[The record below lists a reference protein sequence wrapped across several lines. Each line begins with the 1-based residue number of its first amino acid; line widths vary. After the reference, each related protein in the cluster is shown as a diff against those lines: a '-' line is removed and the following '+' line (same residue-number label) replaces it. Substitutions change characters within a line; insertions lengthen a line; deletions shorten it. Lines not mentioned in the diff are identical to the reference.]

1 MNFIPAK
8 ERAAIIRSELKANF
22 PKVKFSV
29 RSSNLRIGDDVT
41 ISWILGPT
49 KQMVRNVIF
58 CLIEDMKNFYSI
70 CMEDENH
77 ILINYSREIPQEVF
91 DKVRAEVKET
101 ATEEMLQYSFLIDE
115 EAEKKIRN
123 MSF

>member
-29 RSSNLRIGDDVT
+29 RSSNLRMADDVT

-58 CLIEDMKNFYSI
+58 CLVEDMKNFYNI
-70 CMEDENH
+70 CIENEKH

-101 ATEEMLQYSFLIDE
+101 ATDEMLQYSFLIDE
-115 EAEKKIRN
+115 EAEKKIGN

>member
-8 ERAAIIRSELKANF
+8 ERAVIIRSELKANF

-70 CMEDENH
+70 CMEDEKN

>member
-29 RSSNLRIGDDVT
+29 RSSNVRMGDDVT

-58 CLIEDMKNFYSI
+58 CLVEDMKNFYNI
-70 CMEDENH
+70 CLENETH

-101 ATEEMLQYSFLIDE
+101 ATDEMLQCSFLIDE
-115 EAEKKIRN
+115 EAEKKIGN

>member
-1 MNFIPAK
+1 MNFIPGK

-29 RSSNLRIGDDVT
+29 RSSSFRIRDNVT

-49 KQMVRNVIF
+49 KQMVMNVIF
-58 CLIEDMKNFYSI
+58 CLVEDTKNIYNI
-70 CMEDENH
+70 CMEDEKQ
-77 ILINYSREIPQEVF
+77 IFINYSREIPQEVF

>member
-1 MNFIPAK
+1 MNFIPGK

-29 RSSNLRIGDDVT
+29 RSSSFRMRDTVT

-49 KQMVRNVIF
+49 KQMVMNVIF
-58 CLIEDMKNFYSI
+58 CLVEDTKNIYNI
-70 CMEDENH
+70 CMEDEKQ
-77 ILINYSREIPQEVF
+77 IFINYSREIPQEVF

>member
-8 ERAAIIRSELKANF
+8 ERAVIIRSELKANF

-115 EAEKKIRN
+115 EAKRI
-123 MSF
+123 

>member
-8 ERAAIIRSELKANF
+8 ERAGIIRSELKANF

-58 CLIEDMKNFYSI
+58 CLIEDMKDFHSI
-70 CMEDENH
+70 CLEDKKH

>member
-70 CMEDENH
+70 CMEDEKH